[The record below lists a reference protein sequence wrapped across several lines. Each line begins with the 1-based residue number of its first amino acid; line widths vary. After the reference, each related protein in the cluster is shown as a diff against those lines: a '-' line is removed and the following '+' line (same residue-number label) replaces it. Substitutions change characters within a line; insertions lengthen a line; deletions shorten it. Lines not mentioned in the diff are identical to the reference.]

1 MMTADD
7 SGNTRSSVLLV
18 GLGDPVSDILVRLDD
33 PSLAS
38 RVFDACGISEPGGCV
53 PVDSD
58 EDIKSLLAACGEQW
72 ITGAGELETPSRSF
86 SEDVPAQGVEPTYCP
101 GGSAAN
107 VAKAVANLGG
117 DAAFVGMIGRDDI
130 GARYRELLRS
140 QKVTPVLLEVDVDV
154 NDPGATPRSAQ
165 CLSLVEKGGQRT
177 MRTYLGA
184 SLKMGASHFDENV
197 ERLAFGDDRV
207 ADGES
212 SVTKSQSNDAVP
224 GRHDRASLL
233 HVEGYTL
240 YRPDLARAAMT
251 AAKRRGALVSLDLA
265 SFEVVR
271 NCRSQLLSLL
281 DEGLVDLL
289 FCNEDEAAELIG
301 ETRAP
306 DAFAR
311 EDADRAMEWMLRYVR
326 VATVSLGARGCVS
339 VSGERAGV
347 RGRGVSPGVRCAV
360 VDTTGAGDSFT
371 GAFLWAYL
379 RGGSLQACCS
389 CGCAVGTAVVQVLG
403 AELTASRWGELRGD
417 LETVLRRDRERAGG
431 TVD

>member
-1 MMTADD
+1 MKTVRTAPTGKKVRKA
-7 SGNTRSSVLLV
+7 SPVPTVPTAPMEPRVKPVRRVRLAPRVLLV
-18 GLGDPVSDILVRLDD
+18 RRASTDRKVMTVR
-33 PSLAS
+33 
-38 RVFDACGISEPGGCV
+38 
-53 PVDSD
+53 
-58 EDIKSLLAACGEQW
+58 
-72 ITGAGELETPSRSF
+72 
-86 SEDVPAQGVEPTYCP
+86 
-101 GGSAAN
+101 
-107 VAKAVANLGG
+107 
-117 DAAFVGMIGRDDI
+117 
-130 GARYRELLRS
+130 
-140 QKVTPVLLEVDVDV
+140 KVTPVLLEVDVDA

-197 ERLAFGDDRV
+197 ERLAFGDD
-207 ADGES
+207 ASPDES
-212 SVTKSQSNDAVP
+212 NAKSRSDDDAVP
-224 GRHDRASLL
+224 GHTRDRASLL

-271 NCRSQLLSLL
+271 NCRSQLVELL
-281 DEGLVDLL
+281 NEGLVDLL

-311 EDADRAMEWMLRYVR
+311 EDAGRAMEWMLRYVR

-339 VSGERAGV
+339 VDRDG
-347 RGRGVSPGVRCAV
+347 GRGVSPGVRCNV

-371 GAFLWAYL
+371 AAFLWAYL
-379 RGGSLQACCS
+379 RGGSLQACCA

-403 AELTASRWGELRGD
+403 AELATSRWGELRGD
-417 LETVLRRDRERAGG
+417 LETVLRRDRERDAVNGK
-431 TVD
+431 

>member
-1 MMTADD
+1 MTADD
-7 SGNTRSSVLLV
+7 SVDARSSVLLV

-33 PSLAS
+33 PSLAA

-72 ITGAGELETPSRSF
+72 ITGAGALETPSRSF

-107 VAKAVANLGG
+107 VAKGVANLGG

-140 QKVTPVLLEVDVDV
+140 QKVTPVLLEVDVDI

-197 ERLAFGDDRV
+197 ERLAFGDDGP
-207 ADGES
+207 DES
-212 SVTKSQSNDAVP
+212 NAKSQSDYDAVP
-224 GRHDRASLL
+224 GHTHDRASLL

-271 NCRSQLLSLL
+271 NCRSQLVELL
-281 DEGLVDLL
+281 NEGLVDLL

-311 EDADRAMEWMLRYVR
+311 EDAGRAMEWMLRYVR

-339 VSGERAGV
+339 VDVHG
-347 RGRGVSPGVRCAV
+347 GRGVSPGVRCAV

-371 GAFLWAYL
+371 AAFLWAYL
-379 RGGSLQACCS
+379 RGGSLQACCA

-403 AELTASRWGELRGD
+403 AELATSRWGELRGD
-417 LETVLRRDRERAGG
+417 LETVLRRDREREAVNGE
-431 TVD
+431 

>member
-1 MMTADD
+1 MTADD
-7 SGNTRSSVLLV
+7 SVDAREVLLV

-33 PSLAS
+33 PSLAA

-72 ITGAGELETPSRSF
+72 ITGAGALETPSRSF
-86 SEDVPAQGVEPTYCP
+86 SEDVPSQGVEPTYCP

-107 VAKAVANLGG
+107 VAKGVANLGG

-140 QKVTPVLLEVDVDV
+140 QKVTPVLLEVDVD
-154 NDPGATPRSAQ
+154 DDEPGATPRSAQ

-197 ERLAFGDDRV
+197 ERLAFGDDDD
-207 ADGES
+207 APGES
-212 SVTKSQSNDAVP
+212 NATSKSKSKSDAAAAP
-224 GRHDRASLL
+224 GGRDRASLL

-271 NCRSQLLSLL
+271 NCRAQLCSLL

-311 EDADRAMEWMLRYVR
+311 EDAGRAMEWMLRYVR

-339 VSGERAGV
+339 VDRDGS
-347 RGRGVSPGVRCAV
+347 RGVSPGVRCAV

-371 GAFLWAYL
+371 AAFLWAYL
-379 RGGSLQACCS
+379 RGGSLQACCA

-403 AELTASRWGELRGD
+403 AELPASRWGELRGD

-431 TVD
+431 DDD